1 MTKYVLDDTESY
13 DFILLGIC
21 SHAKDYK
28 LCWSLNNS
36 FNFKLEKEESD
47 LEVIVGKEKHAFSQ
61 YHFSDDESHATYSLL
76 ANKTNTGYLVP
87 EQKQTDYFLMVRDS
101 FDDNPDDMLTQLRSL
116 DVVLTAF
123 NVDVD
128 SLKSKSNLL
137 L

>member
-1 MTKYVLDDTESY
+1 MLDDTADYS
-13 DFILLGIC
+13 FILLGIC

-28 LCWSLNNS
+28 LCWSLNNH
-36 FNFKLEKEESD
+36 FGFQLEKEEND
-47 LEVIVGKEKHAFSQ
+47 LELINGAQKLAFSQ
-61 YHFSDDESHATYSLL
+61 YHFQDEESHAMYSLL
-76 ANKTNTGYLVP
+76 ANKNGNGYLVP

-101 FDDNPDDMLTQLRSL
+101 FDDDPDQMLARLRKM

-123 NVDVD
+123 SVDAG